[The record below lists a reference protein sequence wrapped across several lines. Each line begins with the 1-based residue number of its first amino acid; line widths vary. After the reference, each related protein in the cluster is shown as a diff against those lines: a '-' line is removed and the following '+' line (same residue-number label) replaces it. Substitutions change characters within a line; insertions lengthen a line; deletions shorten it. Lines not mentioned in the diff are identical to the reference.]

1 MEIELELHK
10 EPGAIRLNR
19 FLAQC
24 GLGARRKCD
33 ELIESGHVFVNGMK
47 IKQLGTKVSPS
58 DKVEY
63 RGNVV
68 KPLQRLE
75 YWAYFKPR
83 GVMVTKTDPEG
94 RPTLY
99 QALAKSGF
107 NATHLNYIGRLDYL
121 SDGLLLLT
129 NDGSLIHALTHPRY
143 QIKKVYEVQINRI
156 LQDGDREKLLA
167 GITSEGQ
174 LLRAGAIKR
183 TGGDT
188 VRFRYE
194 VTLYEGKN
202 RQLRRMFESLTYQIV
217 QLRRTI
223 FASVKLGDQVDGT
236 VRPLTEREV
245 AALKGAGFPQGAG
258 EKEVTY
264 AIPCRAV

>member
-1 MEIELELHK
+1 MEKTQEIPDEK
-10 EPGAIRLNR
+10 NVIRLNR

-33 ELIESGHVFVNGMK
+33 ELIESGHVFVNGVK
-47 IKQLGTKVSPS
+47 TKQLGVKVSPT

-63 RGNVV
+63 RGSEV

-94 RPTLY
+94 RPTLF

-107 NATHLNYIGRLDYL
+107 NAAHLNYIGRLDYL

-143 QIKKVYEVQINRI
+143 QIKKVYEVQVNRM
-156 LQDGDREKLLA
+156 LHDEDREKLLS

-174 LLRAGAIKR
+174 LLRAGAVKR

-188 VRFRYE
+188 SRFWYE
-194 VTLYEGKN
+194 ITLYEGKN
-202 RQLRRMFESLTYQIV
+202 RQLRRMFEALTYQV
-217 QLRRTI
+217 LHLRRTI
-223 FASVKLGDQVDGT
+223 FASVKIGDQVEGT

-245 AALKGAGFPQGAG
+245 GALKAAGFPQGAKG
-258 EKEVTY
+258 KK
-264 AIPCRAV
+264 

>member
-1 MEIELELHK
+1 MEKKQELLK
-10 EPGAIRLNR
+10 ESDAIRLNR

-33 ELIESGHVFVNGMK
+33 ELIESGHVFVNGEK
-47 IKQLGTKVSPS
+47 IRQLGTKVSPD

-63 RGNVV
+63 RGTVV

-107 NATHLNYIGRLDYL
+107 SAAHLNYIGRLDYL
-121 SDGLLLLT
+121 TDGLLLLT

-143 QIKKVYEVQINRI
+143 QIKKVYAVQINR
-156 LQDGDREKLLA
+156 LLHEDDREKLLA

-188 VRFRYE
+188 TSFWYE

-202 RQLRRMFESLTYQIV
+202 RQLRRMFEALTYQILH
-217 QLRRTI
+217 LRRTI
-223 FASVKLGDQVDGT
+223 FASVKLGDQVEGT
-236 VRPLTEREV
+236 VRPLTEREI
-245 AALKGAGFPQGAG
+245 AALKAAGFPG
-258 EKEVTY
+258 KK
-264 AIPCRAV
+264 